1 MIFWNFSTA
10 GGGAMALFRLP
21 ILMLAV
27 GGVAFVLFGD
37 SFLVIIS
44 QTAFLLGALIWER
57 FRPQTPP
64 HSNDSRE

>member
-1 MIFWNFSTA
+1 
-10 GGGAMALFRLP
+10 MALFRLP